1 MKSMDKA
8 KSSSL
13 SLPESYW
20 IRLQEIAD
28 TEFGS
33 NRTAAI
39 REMIDAHQSLSEQ
52 NPISDLIARY
62 SPLLKSRH
70 KQALEFALKSTGVKP
85 DENTLLHNILEQ
97 AICLVSQGVTQNF
110 AILGPAALKQSIKN
124 CGNITSESEVDHLVD
139 KIILSSKSCDL
150 TRSSPN
156 QHHP

>member
-1 MKSMDKA
+1 MDKA

-28 TEFGS
+28 SEYGS

-70 KQALEFALKSTGVKP
+70 KQALEFALKSTGTKP
-85 DENTLLHNILEQ
+85 DESTLLHNILEQ
-97 AICLVSQGVTQNF
+97 AIGLVSQGATQNF
-110 AILGPAALKQSIKN
+110 AALGPAALKQSIKSY
-124 CGNITSESEVDHLVD
+124 GNISSESELDHLVD
-139 KIILSSKSCDL
+139 KIILSSKSGDL
-150 TRSSPN
+150 TNPSP
-156 QHHP
+156 H